1 MVRSLLVIFILVLN
15 VGLSLAQ
22 TTYYSTGVSTP
33 WSSPTSWTLNSDG
46 TGGPAGPPG
55 VNDYVIILDGHTIE
69 VNNVTDNGGPG
80 QSADGL
86 GLANVGAG
94 GSGTGFPDSNT
105 ANFFHNG
112 EMTVEEGGTLIFGT
126 RVMFDGTI
134 FIAGTLTTSFD
145 IIILGNLY
153 FAPTAF
159 FSSSDDLICSGNS
172 NTRVDIPLAANA
184 FTSDDIY
191 LDHTDAFVCGLG
203 VLEIGTGPFNPLN
216 PHQITLVNSATA
228 NQICGPPFQ
237 IIGCDPPFSCA
248 GTGTFN
254 PSQATITGAGGTI
267 NYIENAVLTLDNTI
281 GISYPEPLPYLTAAT
296 VTFIGGTYVNG
307 EDVLDLPGISSIV
320 AVFDS
325 GTGTLNLAGYG
336 NVSRWETAL
345 RSITYENLSENP
357 TVATRTIEFQ
367 VTDGFNLSN
376 TISRNVTIQ
385 RVNDPP
391 DVSTISGT
399 PTPLAYAE
407 GVGDIV
413 IDDQI
418 EVADPDDVNLDEAR
432 VSLSNYVQGEDI
444 LAFSNIFGL
453 THSFDAPTGVLTISG
468 STTVENYQAAL
479 RTVTYENLSDTPD
492 LTTRTASFIVN
503 DGEFDSAPFDR
514 DIELTAT
521 NDTPENTVPGAQ
533 NVNEDAVLTFAGTIS
548 IADADVGTDD
558 MTITLSV
565 TNGVLDFSTT
575 AGLTGVT
582 DNAASITG
590 TGTLAAIN
598 TALNNLTY
606 TPTADYTGG
615 DVLVMNTSDNGNN
628 GSGGAQTD
636 IDNITITV
644 DPINDA
650 PVNTVP
656 GAQNVDEDAVLTFAG
671 TISIADVDAATDDL
685 TITLSVTNGV
695 LDFSTTAGLTGVTD
709 NAATITG
716 TGTIAAINAAL
727 NNLTYTPTADYAGG
741 DVLVVNTSDNGN
753 NGSGGVQTDL
763 DNVTITVDA
772 TDNDAP
778 VNTVP
783 GAQNVDEDAVLTF
796 AGTISIADADAGTDD
811 MTITLSV
818 TNGVL
823 DFSTTAG
830 LTGVT
835 DNAATITG
843 TGTLAAINTA
853 LNNLTYSPTADY
865 AGGDVLVV
873 NTSDN
878 GNNGSGGVQTDI
890 DNITITVDPINDA
903 PINTVPGA
911 QTVDE
916 DAVLTFAGTIS
927 IADVDAASDDMTI
940 ILSVTNGV
948 LDFSTTAGL
957 TSVTDNAASIT
968 GTGTIA
974 AINAALN
981 NLTYTPTS
989 NYSGGDVLVVNTSDN
1004 GNNGSGGFQSDMNN
1018 ITLTVDATNDAPLNT
1033 VPGAQI
1039 VDEDAVLTFAG
1050 TISIADADAGTD
1062 DLTIT
1067 LSVTN
1072 GVLDFS
1078 TSAGLTGVTDN
1089 AATII
1094 ATGTIVDINTAL
1106 NNLTYTPTVDYAG
1119 GDVLVVNTSDNGNN
1133 GAGGAQ
1139 SDIDNIT
1146 ITVDPINDAPINTVP
1161 GAQTVDEDAV
1171 LTFAG
1176 TISIADVDAASDD
1189 MTITLSVT
1197 NGVLDFSTT
1206 AGLTGV
1212 TDNAA
1217 TITATGTIGALNT
1230 ALNNLTYTPTADYSG
1245 GDVLVVN
1252 TSDNGNNGSGGVQTD
1267 LDNITITVDPLNDAP
1282 LNTVPGAQ
1290 TVDEDAV
1297 LAFAGTISIADAD
1310 AGTDDLTITLS
1321 VTNGVLDFSTIAGLT
1336 GVIDNAATITG
1347 TGTIAAINA
1356 ALNNLTYT
1364 PTADYA
1370 GGDVLVVNT
1379 SDNGSNGSGGV
1390 QTDSDNVTITVDPIN
1405 DAPVNTVPGV
1415 QTVDEDAVLTF
1426 AGTISIADVDAAT
1439 DDLTITLSVTNG
1451 VLDFSTTAGLTG
1463 VTDNAATI
1471 TGTGTIAVINTALNN
1486 LTYTPTA
1493 DYAGGDVLVVNTSDN
1508 GNNGSGGVQTDVD
1521 NISINVNSINDLPV
1535 AIDQTVTTD
1544 EDIDVDID
1552 LSLLVSDPDDGVDL
1566 TTISIGTNPVNGSI
1580 TNINTATGVVT
1591 YSPNNHYFGSDSFT
1605 FTIDDFS
1612 GGSSN
1617 LATISITINSINDLP
1632 VASDQAVVTD
1642 EDTDVDIDIA
1652 ALVTDV
1658 DHTIDFATIN
1668 IVNSPVNGVITGI
1681 NPTTGIVTYSPNANY
1696 NGADSFTY
1704 TVSDGSGG
1712 LSNLGTIS
1720 KTITSINDLPI
1731 LSGSITTVNYTE
1743 GDGAVVLD
1751 NTITVD
1757 DVDHPNLT
1765 SAIIRISSNYQITE
1779 DQLSFTAGGGISGSY
1794 NAGVLTLTG
1803 NATLANYEAVLQ
1815 SITYENTSDAP
1826 NTTTR
1831 TISIIINDGE
1841 DNSIDLAIDININP
1855 ANDAPLCSGT
1865 ATDLIYTE
1873 GDGAVVLDNGL
1884 TVSDLD
1890 NTTIASATVSISAN
1904 FQAAEDVLAF
1914 SNQNG
1919 ITGSLVGGVLTLAGT
1934 ASISAYEMALSSITY
1949 ENTSESP
1956 NSTTREVSV
1965 VINDGTDNSPAFVRN
1980 IQVNPIN
1987 DLPLVVGNPNP
1998 IIYTEGDGVVLIE
2011 PTVLVTDIDDI
2022 NLESATISLVN
2033 NYTSPEDVLAFTDQF
2048 GITGSFNGGILS
2060 LTGTA
2065 NWALYQAAIRTIT
2078 YENTSIAPETATRLL
2093 SIVVNDGE
2101 DNSAVYTREIQ
2112 ITAISEPTVITIG
2125 GGSTTLEIDYTEGEG
2140 ARQLA
2145 PALQLAD
2152 PDDANLEGAIVEIES
2167 NFTEGEDLL
2176 SFTSQSGVTGSF
2188 TPADGILIIQG
2199 TATLAEYGT
2208 ILQSIA
2214 YENTSDNPNIL
2225 ARSITI
2231 RVDDGD
2237 TFSSP
2242 VTITV
2247 NVIPVND
2254 APILAGANA
2263 PLVYPESSGPIP
2275 LDNSITVTDPD
2286 HASLQGATIRFTN
2299 NFVASEDVLGFVD
2312 QSGISGQF
2320 NAADGSLTLAGGA
2333 SLAEYQNAL
2342 RSITYENTNDLANLD
2357 TRDVEFIIS
2366 DGELNSEPYALEIV
2380 LEEVTDPVIVYQ
2392 VVTPDGD
2399 AMNDT
2404 WVIDGI
2410 EQYPSNTVSVFNR
2423 YNSMVYTKNGYENSV
2438 NPWSG
2443 TANSGL
2449 GNGPLPDGTY
2459 FYTVDL
2465 GDGSKLL
2472 EGFLVLKSK

>member
-492 LTTRTASFIVN
+492 LSTRTASFIVN

-548 IADADVGTDD
+548 MADADVGTDD

-656 GAQNVDEDAVLTFAG
+656 GAQN
-671 TISIADVDAATDDL
+671 
-685 TITLSVTNGV
+685 
-695 LDFSTTAGLTGVTD
+695 
-709 NAATITG
+709 
-716 TGTIAAINAAL
+716 
-727 NNLTYTPTADYAGG
+727 
-741 DVLVVNTSDNGN
+741 
-753 NGSGGVQTDL
+753 
-763 DNVTITVDA
+763 
-772 TDNDAP
+772 
-778 VNTVP
+778 
-783 GAQNVDEDAVLTF
+783 
-796 AGTISIADADAGTDD
+796 
-811 MTITLSV
+811 
-818 TNGVL
+818 
-823 DFSTTAG
+823 
-830 LTGVT
+830 
-835 DNAATITG
+835 
-843 TGTLAAINTA
+843 
-853 LNNLTYSPTADY
+853 
-865 AGGDVLVV
+865 
-873 NTSDN
+873 
-878 GNNGSGGVQTDI
+878 
-890 DNITITVDPINDA
+890 
-903 PINTVPGA
+903 
-911 QTVDE
+911 
-916 DAVLTFAGTIS
+916 
-927 IADVDAASDDMTI
+927 
-940 ILSVTNGV
+940 
-948 LDFSTTAGL
+948 
-957 TSVTDNAASIT
+957 
-968 GTGTIA
+968 
-974 AINAALN
+974 
-981 NLTYTPTS
+981 
-989 NYSGGDVLVVNTSDN
+989 
-1004 GNNGSGGFQSDMNN
+1004 
-1018 ITLTVDATNDAPLNT
+1018 
-1033 VPGAQI
+1033 
-1039 VDEDAVLTFAG
+1039 
-1050 TISIADADAGTD
+1050 
-1062 DLTIT
+1062 
-1067 LSVTN
+1067 
-1072 GVLDFS
+1072 
-1078 TSAGLTGVTDN
+1078 
-1089 AATII
+1089 
-1094 ATGTIVDINTAL
+1094 
-1106 NNLTYTPTVDYAG
+1106 
-1119 GDVLVVNTSDNGNN
+1119 
-1133 GAGGAQ
+1133 
-1139 SDIDNIT
+1139 
-1146 ITVDPINDAPINTVP
+1146 
-1161 GAQTVDEDAV
+1161 
-1171 LTFAG
+1171 
-1176 TISIADVDAASDD
+1176 
-1189 MTITLSVT
+1189 
-1197 NGVLDFSTT
+1197 
-1206 AGLTGV
+1206 
-1212 TDNAA
+1212 
-1217 TITATGTIGALNT
+1217 
-1230 ALNNLTYTPTADYSG
+1230 
-1245 GDVLVVN
+1245 
-1252 TSDNGNNGSGGVQTD
+1252 
-1267 LDNITITVDPLNDAP
+1267 
-1282 LNTVPGAQ
+1282 
-1290 TVDEDAV
+1290 
-1297 LAFAGTISIADAD
+1297 
-1310 AGTDDLTITLS
+1310 
-1321 VTNGVLDFSTIAGLT
+1321 
-1336 GVIDNAATITG
+1336 
-1347 TGTIAAINA
+1347 
-1356 ALNNLTYT
+1356 
-1364 PTADYA
+1364 
-1370 GGDVLVVNT
+1370 
-1379 SDNGSNGSGGV
+1379 
-1390 QTDSDNVTITVDPIN
+1390 
-1405 DAPVNTVPGV
+1405 
-1415 QTVDEDAVLTF
+1415 VDEDAVLTF